1 MSSVPKTLLS
11 PEEYLAR
18 ERIADHKSEYF
29 AGEVF
34 AMAGASERHNLIV
47 LNTAATLREQL
58 RKRPC
63 RVYPSDLRLKV
74 QNTGLY
80 TYPDVSVVC
89 GEPELLSE
97 QGDVLLNPNVLVE
110 VLSESTEAYDRG
122 KKFEHYRTIPTLREY
137 VLIAQDRISVEC
149 FTRDDADG
157 WTLRA
162 TQDIDGFLQ
171 LASIHCSLPLV
182 EIYDKVQ
189 FA

>member
-110 VLSESTEAYDRG
+110 VLSESTEAYSVSNPR
-122 KKFEHYRTIPTLREY
+122 RTSGNATSKP
-137 VLIAQDRISVEC
+137 
-149 FTRDDADG
+149 G
-157 WTLRA
+157 HRA
-162 TQDIDGFLQ
+162 TTSG
-171 LASIHCSLPLV
+171 SIHTRASSGTSPAWARTYSSHMSARLSRR
-182 EIYDKVQ
+182 
-189 FA
+189 